1 MKSKTFPQLAAVV
14 LILGALLGACVSGT
28 DDAGDADGAGGGTV
42 DEAESGGEARAAG
55 AQSQRDLVEE
65 GGDDDGTGLAGF
77 DSAADSAT
85 TAQLP
90 AAAQLPDARPSIIKT
105 AQLEIEVG
113 RDGLQDAV
121 DDAIA
126 TAQDSGGF
134 VLSTR
139 LEDERSGRG
148 TVVLRVPAE
157 NFESTLAA
165 LDNLGDVLGRSVSGQ
180 DVGEEFVDLEARLRN
195 FEAQEAVLLRLM
207 DRAESVSDTIK
218 VQRELTGIQLEVE
231 RIRGRLRFLEDQ
243 TSLSTVTVRLTEPG
257 AVVATASTLEKAWQR
272 AGNTA
277 LAFVSGL
284 VVSLGVIVP
293 GAILLALAFVAFK
306 LLRPRF
312 ISPS

>member
-1 MKSKTFPQLAAVV
+1 MKAKRLVYTAAVV
-14 LILGALLGACVSGT
+14 LILGGLLGACTS
-28 DDAGDADGAGGGTV
+28 DDGDDGGAASADAESADGTEPESVSRGLADTGDDFAAEEAGSADGGGSTGF
-42 DEAESGGEARAAG
+42 SGAM
-55 AQSQRDLVEE
+55 
-65 GGDDDGTGLAGF
+65 
-77 DSAADSAT
+77 
-85 TAQLP
+85 
-90 AAAQLPDARPSIIKT
+90 QLPDARPSIIKT
-105 AQLEIEVG
+105 AQLDIEVD

-126 TAQDSGGF
+126 AAQEAGGF

-139 LEDERSGRG
+139 LDDERSGRG
-148 TVVLRVPAE
+148 TLVLRVPAE
-157 NFESTLAA
+157 NFESALAS
-165 LDNLGDVLGRSVSGQ
+165 LDDLGEVLGRSVSGE

-207 DRAESVSDTIK
+207 DRAQTVSDTIK

-243 TSLSTVTVRLTEPG
+243 TSLGTVNLKLAEPG
-257 AVVATASTLEKAWQR
+257 AVVATTSTLEKAWER

-277 LAFVSGL
+277 LGFVSGL

-293 GAILLALAFVAFK
+293 GAILLALAFVAFR

-312 ISPS
+312 TSVS